1 MSEQIGRIWNQTL
14 TAIKKQINPPTF
26 KTWFEETEA
35 IGFSDGIFT
44 IHAPN
49 NFAKE
54 WLESRYVKMIEEAI
68 SHVVGEKA
76 AINFT
81 TEVRS
86 PSSEIP
92 ETFEQLNSPPP
103 GAGGVLSGNNNK
115 NGYLN
120 PRYSFDNF
128 VIGAGNRFA
137 HAAALA
143 VAERPSKAY
152 NPFFVY
158 GGVGLGKTHLL
169 NAIGHYIADNF
180 PRKKVYYV
188 STEKFTNDFIN
199 SIRDKDKIV
208 GFQNKYRRTDVLLI
222 DDIQF
227 LENKEAT
234 QEEFFHTFNTL
245 HSSSKQIVISCDR
258 PPKDIATLEDRLRSR
273 FAWGLITDIQPPDIE
288 TRIAILKKKAEAES
302 INLSADV
309 FEYIASR
316 ISSNIR
322 ELEGALTRMSAFAS
336 LTGKNID
343 LELAKETLKEILP
356 NIEHKPISLSHIQ
369 SAVCN
374 YFNVSKADLISNKRS
389 QSIVYPRHIAV
400 YLSRELTDLSL
411 PKIGSNFGGRDHST
425 IMHSISKVEKMMNES
440 RDIYNQVREITSKIK
455 SACLQRS

>member
-1 MSEQIGRIWNQTL
+1 M
-14 TAIKKQINPPTF
+14 
-26 KTWFEETEA
+26 
-35 IGFSDGIFT
+35 
-44 IHAPN
+44 
-49 NFAKE
+49 
-54 WLESRYVKMIEEAI
+54 
-68 SHVVGEKA
+68 
-76 AINFT
+76 
-81 TEVRS
+81 
-86 PSSEIP
+86 
-92 ETFEQLNSPPP
+92 
-103 GAGGVLSGNNNK
+103 
-115 NGYLN
+115 
-120 PRYSFDNF
+120 
-128 VIGAGNRFA
+128 
-137 HAAALA
+137 
-143 VAERPSKAY
+143 
-152 NPFFVY
+152 
-158 GGVGLGKTHLL
+158 
-169 NAIGHYIADNF
+169 
-180 PRKKVYYV
+180 
-188 STEKFTNDFIN
+188 
-199 SIRDKDKIV
+199 

-273 FAWGLITDIQPPDIE
+273 FEWGLITDIQPPDIE

-309 FEYIASR
+309 LEYIASR

-336 LTGKNID
+336 LTGNNID
-343 LELAKETLKEILP
+343 LELAKDTLKEILP

-411 PKIGSNFGGRDHST
+411 PKIGSSFGGRDHST